1 MSFTTLHVETTVMM
15 KLLWAAIFF
24 LSKQILKPVLS
35 FKKVFF
41 PLKILSMSFLFHNP
55 LRNVDSGIFEL
66 LKEKEKKSDITKP
79 QDLQILLYP

>member
-1 MSFTTLHVETTVMM
+1 MSFTTLHVETTVML

-35 FKKVFF
+35 LKKIFVFLWKF
-41 PLKILSMSFLFHNP
+41 YQCLFFFIILSEI
-55 LRNVDSGIFEL
+55 DSGIFEL

>member
-1 MSFTTLHVETTVMM
+1 ML

-35 FKKVFF
+35 LKKFFVFLWKF
-41 PLKILSMSFLFHNP
+41 YQCLFFFIILSEI
-55 LRNVDSGIFEL
+55 DSGIFEL

>member
-1 MSFTTLHVETTVMM
+1 MSFTTLHVETTVML

-35 FKKVFF
+35 LNIFFVFLWKF
-41 PLKILSMSFLFHNP
+41 YQCLFFFIILSEI
-55 LRNVDSGIFEL
+55 DSGIFEL

>member
-1 MSFTTLHVETTVMM
+1 MSFTTLHVETTVML

-35 FKKVFF
+35 LKNFFVFLWKF
-41 PLKILSMSFLFHNP
+41 YQCLFFFIILSEI
-55 LRNVDSGIFEL
+55 DSGIFEL

>member
-1 MSFTTLHVETTVMM
+1 MSFTTLHVETTVML

-35 FKKVFF
+35 LNIFFVFLWKF
-41 PLKILSMSFLFHNP
+41 YQCLFFFIILSEI
-55 LRNVDSGIFEL
+55 DSGIFEL
-66 LKEKEKKSDITKP
+66 LKEKEKKSDIAKP